1 MHIAAANEIPV
12 ISIMGASEASKLGP
26 WVNNKDNFY
35 SNKGVQKNSS
45 HIVFADYDYAI
56 FYDNGVKKCK
66 GMVNIKAKEVIGVL
80 NEFC

>member
-1 MHIAAANEIPV
+1 M
-12 ISIMGASEASKLGP
+12 K
-26 WVNNKDNFY
+26 NFY

-45 HIVFADYDYAI
+45 HIVFADDDHAI

-66 GMVNIKAKEVIGVL
+66 GMINIEAKAVIEVL